1 MKKIEKLN
9 IHFETSAGYP
19 RHKLEALHDKINEL
33 VDKVNNKR
41 YEIGIDWGTEPDRT
55 VIKPYLLDPDEH
67 DEYNL
72 NGDSYYGK
80 RLNKELDWMDDPTL
94 FLLDEQE
101 EKKLLKNYS
110 VDKPIKGDKLLF
122 ENFMYNEEGTFNII
136 GVGIPTVSKD
146 PEKDLK
152 DFFSKTALLYY
163 GLWQKKDTFK
173 ERMSGKLFSNIK
185 LMNYGKAS
193 MELKDKVEKKL
204 IWYFENVQLS
214 FEEMHDFDKPKENN
228 IFYFE
233 RINLAMLENGRYQV
247 EKWRTKLTEIKIGH
261 QLYNEFLEF
270 SATDPCQSV
279 TCQYVEGE
287 GKDLDNMT
295 FYNAKITFVH
305 AEDET
310 YYMKP
315 NEVLFLSAHD
325 TVYARAIKK
334 G

>member
-19 RHKLEALHDKINEL
+19 RHKLEAIHDKINEC
-33 VDKVNNKR
+33 VR
-41 YEIGIDWGTEPDRT
+41 EI
-55 VIKPYLLDPDEH
+55 
-67 DEYNL
+67 NL
-72 NGDSYYGK
+72 THGHLEFWDILGSGGKARRDSYYGK

-94 FLLDEQE
+94 FLLDDQE
-101 EKKLLKNYS
+101 EKKLLKKHS
-110 VDKPIKGDKLLF
+110 VDKAIKGDKLLF
-122 ENFMYNEEGTFNII
+122 ENFMYKEDGTFNII
-136 GVGIPTVSKD
+136 GVGIPMVSED

-185 LMNYGKAS
+185 LMNAGKVF
-193 MELKDKVEKKL
+193 MGLKDKVEKKR
-204 IWYFENVQLS
+204 IWYVENVQLT
-214 FEEMHDFDKPKENN
+214 FEKMHDFDKPKENN

-233 RINLAMLENGRYQV
+233 QINFAMLENGRYQV
-247 EKWRTKLTEIKIGH
+247 EKWRTKLTEIKIGY
-261 QLYNEFLEF
+261 QLYHEFLGF
-270 SATDPCQSV
+270 SATDPCQ
-279 TCQYVEGE
+279 YVKGE
-287 GKDLDNMT
+287 GKDIDNMT

-315 NEVLFLSAHD
+315 NEILFLSECD
-325 TVYARAIKK
+325 NIYARATKK